1 MNFLQTIF
9 MRAVDRPKGILGRLE
24 VYLCKITETV
34 RKNARVH
41 TPRAL
46 TVPQGLG
53 GVEGRTATPRSCH
66 KRATRL
72 SGSCGK
78 DDRAT
83 ISKRRALTTQYDSS
97 WE

>member
-53 GVEGRTATPRSCH
+53 GSRGGRRPRGHAINAPLDSPVPAA
-66 KRATRL
+66 K
-72 SGSCGK
+72 
-78 DDRAT
+78 T
-83 ISKRRALTTQYDSS
+83 IARRYRSVGR
-97 WE
+97 